1 MQKLRL
7 EEGGHRRS
15 GQCEVSEAYF
25 PAQLSYSDE
34 DGALLVWFESCCGI
48 FLHSKFQNVWIMYVL
63 LHIIVD
69 IADALPRSVLSG
81 RWNHGTC

>member
-7 EEGGHRRS
+7 EELREGIGGRRRS

-34 DGALLVWFESCCGI
+34 DGALLVWFESC
-48 FLHSKFQNVWIMYVL
+48 
-63 LHIIVD
+63 
-69 IADALPRSVLSG
+69 
-81 RWNHGTC
+81 